1 MKESKYH
8 ELSVDLRNCNSER
21 ELLRVATYIQN
32 NKKKLQLDESD
43 IERLQSIGISR
54 YEALTRER
62 NAMIKNKKQGFNNF
76 GD

>member
-8 ELSVDLRNCNSER
+8 ELAVDLRNCNSER

-32 NKKKLQLDESD
+32 NKKKLKLDESD
-43 IERLQSIGISR
+43 VERLQAIGISR
-54 YEALTRER
+54 YETLSRER

>member
-32 NKKKLQLDESD
+32 NK
-43 IERLQSIGISR
+43 
-54 YEALTRER
+54 
-62 NAMIKNKKQGFNNF
+62 NF
-76 GD
+76 EV